1 MDSLETSN
9 EPPGIIDTT
18 HQQLTST
25 IKPIPLPPGIIDK
38 DEFYAW
44 KICLIDQ
51 LKQNKDYQL
60 FLPGGK

>member
-1 MDSLETSN
+1 MDALETPH

-18 HQQLTST
+18 QNQLTST

-38 DEFYAW
+38 EEFYAW
-44 KICLIDQ
+44 KISLIDQ
-51 LKQNKDYQL
+51 LKQNEDYQL